1 MIEGEEQR
9 SLEDLLAAAQA
20 DLAGKV
26 ALSDLPRSDPSLQSR
41 IDDISR
47 RITSLV
53 TRKSELDNAIA
64 AISGNIRRYQQRL
77 DVLARDLQKN
87 KEELKIRG
95 LFNRDKWSIRSAC
108 PVCEQPVD
116 GTLLSQIRSFPTVS
130 IESNVEYITDQR
142 NLLRDM
148 IAVEIAKREHS
159 QVESEQ
165 LGKEISIVSD
175 KLGPFRPFSS
185 TA

>member
-9 SLEDLLAAAQA
+9 SLEDLLAAAEA

-64 AISGNIRRYQQRL
+64 AISGIRRYQQRL

-87 KEELKIRG
+87 KE
-95 LFNRDKWSIRSAC
+95 
-108 PVCEQPVD
+108 
-116 GTLLSQIRSFPTVS
+116 
-130 IESNVEYITDQR
+130 
-142 NLLRDM
+142 
-148 IAVEIAKREHS
+148 
-159 QVESEQ
+159 
-165 LGKEISIVSD
+165 
-175 KLGPFRPFSS
+175 
-185 TA
+185 